1 VFRFNL
7 NHYAQWRTENGLAPL
22 FRDESDTPPERLLQA
37 IWFHQRVQ
45 RNCLRTLDGRG
56 VQVLHPGFWNRE
68 AGPDFR
74 GALLRFG
81 AGAPCSGDVEVDLQS
96 SGWRAHG
103 HDTNPNFRDVA
114 LHVVWEGD
122 ATPNVPTLLLKPVL
136 DSPIG
141 ELALFL
147 GSEAGKAFPLE
158 LLGQCCA
165 PLRGMADEP
174 LTALLHQAAFIR
186 LQSKAALFQSR
197 ARQAGWDQS
206 LWEGLFRALG
216 YKQNLWPMQRLGE
229 LRERLQPTGTRL
241 TPFAWQARL
250 LGAGGLLPDELTRNR
265 TSGDRYL
272 RQLWD
277 LWWRERETFEDCA
290 LPKALW
296 RFHQLRPANHPQR
309 RLALASHWLAAG
321 KLPARLEQWCAGKV
335 ESSELVPT
343 LLDHLSVP
351 EDPFWSRHWTL
362 RSKRIPKP
370 QPLLGP
376 TRVTD
381 LAVNVV
387 LPWLWVRTVEG
398 RNDSLRQEL
407 ERRFYAWP
415 RAEDNAVLRLARQRL
430 LGGASKQALHGAAM
444 QQGLLQVVKD
454 FCEHSNALCADC
466 RFPQLVKS
474 WPRRAPG

>member
-1 VFRFNL
+1 
-7 NHYAQWRTENGLAPL
+7 
-22 FRDESDTPPERLLQA
+22 
-37 IWFHQRVQ
+37 
-45 RNCLRTLDGRG
+45 
-56 VQVLHPGFWNRE
+56 
-68 AGPDFR
+68 
-74 GALLRFG
+74 
-81 AGAPCSGDVEVDLQS
+81 
-96 SGWRAHG
+96 
-103 HDTNPNFRDVA
+103 
-114 LHVVWEGD
+114 
-122 ATPNVPTLLLKPVL
+122 VPTLLLKPVL

-197 ARQAGWDQS
+197 ARQAGWEQS

-265 TSGDRYL
+265 TTGDKYL

-290 LPKALW
+290 LPKTLW

-321 KLPARLEQWCAGKV
+321 KLPARLEKWCAGKV

-370 QPLLGP
+370 QPMLGP

-387 LPWLWVRTVEG
+387 LPWLWVRAVEG

-466 RFPQLVKS
+466 RFPQLVKN